1 MKLSTIISLT
11 TGLMLANTAQAQ
23 STYTFH
29 ISPKIAYQTMADFGA
44 SDCWTAD
51 FIGKY
56 FNDTEKEKA
65 AQWLFSQEM
74 DAQGNPKGIGLSM
87 WRVNLGAGTAEQGSN
102 SGIDDETRRG
112 YCYLNT
118 NGTYDWTKSSGQQY
132 FMQQAKKYGVDH
144 FLLFSNSAP
153 VQFTKNGKGYANAGV
168 QGSNLED
175 KHYGDFAK
183 FLTTTTKHF
192 IDEGY
197 NITLIDPVNEP
208 QYDWTSGQEGSP
220 WTNECIAKLA
230 RELDAS
236 ITQQGISSQILLPEA
251 GSWKP
256 LYQENPDT
264 KRANNQ
270 IEAFFNPTNTNTYI
284 GDLKNLKKAV
294 AGHSYWTFGTNDDL
308 VNIRKA
314 VAEKAEEYNLEVHQT
329 EWSMLDKEPST
340 SAGFP
345 ASYDAASYMDIAL
358 YMGKLIHCDLTFGN
372 MTSWNYW
379 TTFAQEKWGHKNR
392 FYLIRINAQGDNEAE
407 SYGDIKRGGT
417 LTDNAN
423 LWVLGNYS
431 RFIRPG
437 YQRIDM
443 TSPQPI
449 SLNKLMGSAF
459 ISPDGKRLVLVYV
472 NMGSTT
478 GVKLEV
484 EGQASAKSIHL
495 YRTSATECLKNITDT
510 YSLGSRILIPSQTV
524 NTFVIDFE
532 NSLVAT
538 GIRPIV
544 NEQPLDNQTIYNLE
558 GKKMAEGNNKD
569 KVSQLPQGIYIQN
582 GKKFIIK

>member
-256 LYQENPDT
+256 LYQEDPDA

-372 MTSWNYW
+372 MTSWSYW
-379 TTFAQEKWGHKNR
+379 TTFAQEKWGQKNR
-392 FYLIRINAQGDNEAE
+392 FYLIRMNAQGDNEAE

-495 YRTSATECLKNITDT
+495 YRTSANESLKNITDT